1 MAWPRRLR
9 SNFQMPLFPI
19 WAGSFDFPASQD
31 VRIQNRSPRDRGL
44 LLSCGRRD
52 MSRRQSSDISPH
64 SKFCG
69 AASFRL
75 RRRDTAFAAERQ
87 VAPTSTLRRLRH
99 RRHILRRVVVRLLRR
114 IHRLGH
120 GLSRSHGLRR
130 GSGTGGLKSHPLGFD
145 QILEELG
152 NRPTAFERELI
163 GEGSDFGMDGQV
175 HLPAELT
182 VGIGFSWHTLQ
193 CGKILMAVQ

>member
-1 MAWPRRLR
+1 
-9 SNFQMPLFPI
+9 
-19 WAGSFDFPASQD
+19 
-31 VRIQNRSPRDRGL
+31 
-44 LLSCGRRD
+44 
-52 MSRRQSSDISPH
+52 MSRRQSGDISPH

-69 AASFRL
+69 AASFRP
-75 RRRDTAFAAERQ
+75 RWRDTSCAAERQ

-114 IHRLGH
+114 INRLGDWR
-120 GLSRSHGLRR
+120 LRSHGLRR

-152 NRPTAFERELI
+152 NRTATLERELI
-163 GEGSDFGMDGQV
+163 GEGSDFGMDSQV

-182 VGIGFSWHTLQ
+182 VWIGFSWHMMQ
-193 CGKILMAVQ
+193 CGKILMALQSGIHPISRVVRMFDFELPRP